1 MSHWHS
7 DPVTR
12 TQDRHILAEHT
23 AMPGHVLPPPRLLCT
38 WTRTYWSSSIPIKYR
53 RFWGNPSVCALR
65 PRRLLLVAS
74 SYETF
79 LDFALSNATSRTSEH
94 ESSFF
99 FHFEKFGKNRGNDW
113 ESDWK
118 LIVTVIEEFLRKS
131 LMVNYFTYES
141 LFNEK

>member
-23 AMPGHVLPPPRLLCT
+23 AMPGHVLPLPRLLCT

-79 LDFALSNATSRTSEH
+79 LDFALSMPHRLSLLWTWMWIK
-94 ESSFF
+94 FF
-99 FHFEKFGKNRGNDW
+99 FTWNLEKIKEILRIELKINYRSGGVIDNFWKNFWRN
-113 ESDWK
+113 
-118 LIVTVIEEFLRKS
+118 L
-131 LMVNYFTYES
+131 
-141 LFNEK
+141 